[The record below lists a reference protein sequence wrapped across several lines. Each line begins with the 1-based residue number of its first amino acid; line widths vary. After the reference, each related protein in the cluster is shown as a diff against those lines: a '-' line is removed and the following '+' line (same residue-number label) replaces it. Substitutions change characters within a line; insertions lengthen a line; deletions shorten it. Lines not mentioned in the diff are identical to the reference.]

1 MNISY
6 EGIGQWA
13 ATFENDGVAVGQ
25 MAKVSSD
32 AKAAPCA
39 GGDAFAGV
47 VLSVSRDEAACSVA
61 LNGVV
66 TVDYSGTAPAVGWQG
81 LAADG
86 NGGVKTAASGKQY
99 LVIQRNETAKTV
111 TFVL

>member
-6 EGIGQWA
+6 EGIGQCA

-25 MAKVSSD
+25 MAKISGD

-39 GGDAFAGV
+39 NGDAFAGM
-47 VLSVSRDEAACSVA
+47 VLSVSRDEAACSMA
-61 LNGVV
+61 LNGIV
-66 TVDYSGTAPAVGWQG
+66 TVAYSGTAPAVGWQG
-81 LAADG
+81 LSADG

>member
-13 ATFENDGVAVGQ
+13 ATFENDSAEAGQ
-25 MAKVSSD
+25 MVKLSGN

-39 GGDAFAGV
+39 AGDAFAGMAI
-47 VLSVSRDEAACSVA
+47 SVSRDEAACSVA
-61 LNGVV
+61 LSGIV
-66 TVDYSGTAPAVGWQG
+66 TVSYSGTAPTVGWQG
-81 LAADG
+81 LVANGD
-86 NGGVKTAASGKQY
+86 GGVKTAASGKQY
-99 LVIQRNETAKTV
+99 LVIQKNETAKTV